1 VLTSWETLYQSD
13 LLGVYALVLVPALFL
28 LVLLRGRPR
37 SPGVEPRAAGF
48 VHAWALVFTLETIL
62 DPIATRPALSW
73 LGLEGGRIADVAMVP
88 FVLLGDFRVF
98 LLVLRVAQPA
108 RALGPTLGEAA
119 AWTCLVPAV
128 AGTLT
133 AALRA
138 SVAGLPSMTIWMVY
152 EAAFL
157 VLALVLRARL
167 VPARVD
173 PARPAVRAY
182 LRAIFTYV
190 ATYYALWVA
199 ADLAI
204 VVGGLDLGW
213 ALRIVPNLLYYVA
226 WVPFAWWRFFSPRYA
241 STRSST
247 QAAR

>member
-1 VLTSWETLYQSD
+1 MLTTWETIYQSD
-13 LLGVYALVLVPALFL
+13 LLGVYALVLIPALFL

-62 DPIATRPALSW
+62 DPIATRPALGW
-73 LGLEGGRIADVAMVP
+73 LGLEGTRIADVAMVP

-98 LLVLRVAQPA
+98 LLVVRVAQPT
-108 RALGPTLGEAA
+108 RALGPTLAEAA

-133 AALRA
+133 ATLHA
-138 SVAGLPSMTIWMVY
+138 SVDGLPSMIIWMVY
-152 EAAFL
+152 EGAFL
-157 VLALVLRARL
+157 ILALVLRRRF
-167 VPARVD
+167 VPARVE
-173 PARPAVRAY
+173 AGRPAVRAY

-190 ATYYALWVA
+190 ATYYALWLA
-199 ADLAI
+199 ADIAI
-204 VVGGLDLGW
+204 VGGLDLGW
-213 ALRIVPNLLYYVA
+213 ALRIVPNQLYYVA

-241 STRSST
+241 STSSST
-247 QAAR
+247 HAAR